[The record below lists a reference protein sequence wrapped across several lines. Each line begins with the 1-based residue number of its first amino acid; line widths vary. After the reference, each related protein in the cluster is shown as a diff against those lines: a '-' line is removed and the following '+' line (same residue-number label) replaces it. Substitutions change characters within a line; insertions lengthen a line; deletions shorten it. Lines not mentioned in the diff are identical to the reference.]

1 MLLLAGHLD
10 FHRLYPLTNNHAVS
24 LLLSILRE
32 TTPPLVQTPPVPS
45 LLPSSTAPAPQEH
58 SALLLLQLSVQ
69 EVSPLVVNRLPHK
82 RLQLDHLKA
91 QDEVRWERC
100 RAGCQGWEA
109 EGRERLGDWMVVVE
123 G

>member
-1 MLLLAGHLD
+1 MLLLADHLG
-10 FHRLYPLTNNHAVS
+10 FHPLYPLINKHAVS
-24 LLLSILRE
+24 LLLSPLRE
-32 TTPPLVQTPPVPS
+32 STLPLVQTPPVPS
-45 LLPSSTAPAPQEH
+45 LPSSTAPAPQEH
-58 SALLLLQLSVQ
+58 PALLLLQLSVQ
-69 EVSPLVVNRLPHK
+69 EVSPLVVNRLLHK
-82 RLQLDHLKA
+82 RLQLDHLEA